1 MVQDSV
7 HHLFFKCIFA
17 APMRQIFSTTSNTD
31 MKKILM
37 MIAAAGLILGVISC
51 GNDEPSGGND
61 KRGDG
66 VFVVNTPMVNH
77 LYNTVNGQVLGMS
90 STHNRL
96 TLDTTNHKASL
107 ELNYN
112 DGNGDKTIRLDDLTA
127 TPKRLGFYE
136 LRSPKDSKFSGYVDF
151 NEASMRYRYTT
162 ADGIRIIATIA
173 DVFFLKTRSVITY
186 DDTTKATTIDNAIYQ
201 FTLSPTTSNAVVK
214 VMDIVHAKD
223 LRRFISITAMSVPCT
238 VTPNGYS
245 LTGTN
250 LSTSALYK
258 AWTDSTGYNT
268 KTTDKYP
275 FKTFDANVD
284 LVNDTLMINYM
295 IGGSATVVA
304 GGRTYPNYTAY

>member
-1 MVQDSV
+1 M
-7 HHLFFKCIFA
+7 
-17 APMRQIFSTTSNTD
+17 
-31 MKKILM
+31 
-37 MIAAAGLILGVISC
+37 
-51 GNDEPSGGND
+51 
-61 KRGDG
+61 
-66 VFVVNTPMVNH
+66 
-77 LYNTVNGQVLGMS
+77 
-90 STHNRL
+90 
-96 TLDTTNHKASL
+96 
-107 ELNYN
+107 
-112 DGNGDKTIRLDDLTA
+112 
-127 TPKRLGFYE
+127 
-136 LRSPKDSKFSGYVDF
+136 
-151 NEASMRYRYTT
+151 
-162 ADGIRIIATIA
+162 
-173 DVFFLKTRSVITY
+173 FFLKTRSVITY